1 MNYELPSAPLSIGG
15 VLDSAIRLYRFAI
28 RRCWILALVYAGVV
42 GGFTIFLNLTLMNTV
57 KPGSTDP
64 RQVLAAMSAIFSPV
78 AIVGFLVAMV
88 ISMALYG
95 ALVKSISA
103 VAQGNMTLSFGEAI
117 AVGLRRIPGVLLGAF
132 ISALAICLGFIAL
145 IVPGI
150 YLLGKL
156 QLWLVAMFM
165 EDAGALE
172 SLKISWRLT
181 RKRWWRAIAI
191 VSVAGVLVYAV
202 PFAFGLVSGLIG
214 VLAHLSVTN
223 KLVVNQGF
231 TLVSNLIVLPMAVCI
246 SVAMYHDF
254 KLRGEGGDLAVRMGA
269 LSKT

>member
-15 VLDSAIRLYRFAI
+15 ILDNAIRLYRFAI

-42 GGFTIFLNLTLMNTV
+42 GGFTLFWTLTLANSV

-95 ALVKSISA
+95 GLVKSISA
-103 VAQGNMTLSFGEAI
+103 IAQGNMTLSFGEAV
-117 AVGLRRIPGVLLGAF
+117 AVGLRRIPGVLLGAL
-132 ISALAICLGFIAL
+132 ISALSVCVGL
-145 IVPGI
+145 ILLVIPGI
-150 YLLGKL
+150 YLIGKL

-165 EDAGALE
+165 EDVGALE
-172 SLKISWRLT
+172 SLSISWRLT
-181 RKRWWRAIAI
+181 RKRWWRATVI
-191 VSVAGVLVYAV
+191 VSVALVLVYVV
-202 PFAFGLVSGLIG
+202 PFTFGLVSGLIG

-223 KLVVNQGF
+223 RAIVDQGF
-231 TLVSNLIVLPMAVCI
+231 GVVSNLIVLPMAVCI